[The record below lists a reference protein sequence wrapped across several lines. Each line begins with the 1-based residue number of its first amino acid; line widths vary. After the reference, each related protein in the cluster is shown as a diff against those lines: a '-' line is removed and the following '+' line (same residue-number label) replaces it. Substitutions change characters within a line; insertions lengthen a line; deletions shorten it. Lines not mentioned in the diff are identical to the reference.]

1 MAAGRPVILA
11 IDGVIRD
18 VVEDAGAGIFAAPG
32 DPISLANAIL
42 TLADDPQKGHEMGL
56 NGRRYVE
63 QHFDRVDLAAE
74 LAVLME
80 QMVSAG

>member
-18 VVEDAGAGIFAAPG
+18 VVEDAGAGIFVAPG

-42 TLADDPQKGHEMGL
+42 TLADDPKKRHEMGL
-56 NGRRYVE
+56 NGRYYVE
-63 QHFDRVDLAAE
+63 QHFNRADLAAE

-80 QMVSAG
+80 QMVNVG